1 VPDHL
6 LYDQPVTQPA
16 STELWTTRRL
26 LAWMQ
31 EAFSKKNLD
40 APRKQ
45 AEMLLEH
52 VLGCRS
58 LDLYMNVDRP
68 ASPLERDTL
77 RNLVTRALK
86 HEPIQYLI
94 GKERFF
100 GLEFHVDKRVLIPR
114 PETQTIVEEVLQ
126 HARAQHGVASTKGE
140 GMLIGDVC
148 TGSGCIAI
156 ALLKNLTAAR
166 GVAVDVSAEALEVA
180 RQNAVRHG
188 VIDRLELLAG
198 DLLTPLAEH
207 PPTRGEGSLDY
218 LVSNPPYIPDDEWAA
233 VEPNVKD
240 YEPHIALRGGR
251 DGMDFVRRLVAE
263 GARYVRPGGL
273 LLIELAESRAG
284 EGLELIKGHPLLA
297 DARVLKDF
305 LGKPRVIVARRA

>member
-1 VPDHL
+1 
-6 LYDQPVTQPA
+6 
-16 STELWTTRRL
+16 
-26 LAWMQ
+26 
-31 EAFSKKNLD
+31 
-40 APRKQ
+40 
-45 AEMLLEH
+45 

-126 HARAQHGVASTKGE
+126 HARAQHGVASTKGD
-140 GMLIGDVC
+140 GMLIGDIC

-156 ALLKNLTAAR
+156 ALLKNLTGAR
-166 GVAVDVSAEALEVA
+166 GVATDVSPGALEVA
-180 RQNAVRHG
+180 RQNAIRHG

-198 DLLTPLAEH
+198 DLLVPLSDH

-218 LVSNPPYIPDDEWAA
+218 LVSNPPYIPDDEWTA

-240 YEPHIALRGGR
+240 YEPHIALRGGA
-251 DGMDFVRRLVAE
+251 DGMDYVRRLLAD
-263 GARYVRPGGL
+263 GPRYVKPAGL
-273 LLIELAESRAG
+273 VLIEIAESRTDV
-284 EGLELIKGHPLLA
+284 GLDLMRADPLLA

-305 LGKPRVIVARRA
+305 LGKPRVLVATRRA